1 MKTEFEQIREQ
12 IHEIRNFLGPLDIK
26 LENLDHQIS
35 KSRLSFETRAAE
47 LESRITMNSS
57 EIALHSEQIR
67 QIQIFLKM
75 PAIAQSAQS
84 VPVKD
89 NRAAAAVHEDKQNP
103 GELPPQK
110 PPTS

>member
-1 MKTEFEQIREQ
+1 MILKTEFEQIREQ

-26 LENLDHQIS
+26 LENLDHQVS
-35 KSRLSFETRAAE
+35 KSRLSFETKAAE
-47 LESRITMNSS
+47 LESRISINSS

-67 QIQIFLKM
+67 QIQVLLKI
-75 PAIAQSAQS
+75 PVVAQS

-89 NRAAAAVHEDKQNP
+89 NRVAAPVHEDKQNP

-110 PPTS
+110 PTIS